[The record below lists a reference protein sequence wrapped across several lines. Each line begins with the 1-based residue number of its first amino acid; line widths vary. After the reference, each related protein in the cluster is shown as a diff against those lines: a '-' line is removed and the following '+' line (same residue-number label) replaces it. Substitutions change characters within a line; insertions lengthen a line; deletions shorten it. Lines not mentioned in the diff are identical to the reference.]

1 MHTRKAITT
10 LVLTGSLV
18 LGAPAASYAV
28 ARTGVT
34 QSQSQ
39 NQVQHRSAAIGDS
52 HRTTATTTTTDA
64 AAQHINKL
72 KKKKK
77 KKKSSGI
84 GWIVIL
90 LIVIIIA
97 AVIVYAIS
105 RSRKR
110 D

>member
-1 MHTRKAITT
+1 MYTRKAITT

-34 QSQSQ
+34 QSAQVKAPSQ
-39 NQVQHRSAAIGDS
+39 QQTLHRSAV
-52 HRTTATTTTTDA
+52 TTATA
-64 AAQHINKL
+64 SEAVSKLKL

-77 KKKSSGI
+77 KKSSSGI

-90 LIVIIIA
+90 LIVVIIA

-105 RSRKR
+105 RSRRR